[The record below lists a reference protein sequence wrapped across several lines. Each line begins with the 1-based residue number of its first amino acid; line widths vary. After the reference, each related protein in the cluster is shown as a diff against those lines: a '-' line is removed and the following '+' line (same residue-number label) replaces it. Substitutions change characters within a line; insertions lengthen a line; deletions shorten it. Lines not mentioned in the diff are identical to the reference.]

1 MKDLWQGRS
10 SWVSLITVKNV
21 ILGTL
26 TMGIWLIVPVLRT
39 LSGKYLIKTDRVVFT
54 RGLLSKKVEQVDLVR
69 YKDIQFQQS
78 ILGRL
83 LSFGDITLVTSDA
96 TQKELKLLGIRDP
109 ETVYEIIREAA
120 EERKRV
126 KGVRTQEFI

>member
-10 SWVSLITVKNV
+10 SWVSLITVKNA

-26 TMGIWLIVPVLRT
+26 TMGIWLIVPVLRI
-39 LSGKYLIKTDRVVFT
+39 LSGRYEIKTDRVVFT

-83 LSFGDITLVTSDA
+83 LSFGDITLVTSDT

>member
-1 MKDLWQGRS
+1 MKDLWRGRS
-10 SWVSLITVKNV
+10 SWVSLITIKNV

-26 TMGIWLIVPVLRT
+26 TMGIWLIVPILRV
-39 LSGKYLIKTDRVVFT
+39 LSGRYEIKSDRVVFT

-83 LSFGDITLVTSDA
+83 LSFGDITLVTSDV
-96 TQKELKLLGIRDP
+96 TQKELKLLGVRNP